1 MHINCR
7 IVTYVA
13 ALLVIGV
20 LVGCGNSDLGSVDGT
35 VRLGGQPLE
44 NARVT
49 FTPVEGGRP
58 AAGLTDNQGHYQLVF
73 SRDDQGALIGEHTVN
88 ISTFSEHLADD
99 GETTE
104 VVPEKVPARYN
115 TNTELKAKVEG
126 GANTLDFDLEP
137 EGDIIQPVE

>member
-7 IVTYVA
+7 IPKQTGT
-13 ALLVIGV
+13 LLLIGAM
-20 LVGCGNSDLGSVDGT
+20 VGCGNSDLGSVEGT
-35 VRLGGQPLE
+35 VRLNGQPLE

-49 FTPVEGGRP
+49 FTPVAGGRP
-58 AAGLTDNQGHYQLVF
+58 AAGKTDNQGRYELIF
-73 SRDDQGALIGEHTVN
+73 SRDDKGALIGEHAVS